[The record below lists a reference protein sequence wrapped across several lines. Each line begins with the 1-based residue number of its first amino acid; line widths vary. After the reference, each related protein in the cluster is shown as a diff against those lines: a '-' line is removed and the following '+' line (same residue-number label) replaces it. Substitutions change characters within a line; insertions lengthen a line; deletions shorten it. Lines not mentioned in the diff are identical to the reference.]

1 MKILLGDFFMAEEEK
16 YETASFAA
24 GCFWG
29 VEAAFRDLKG
39 VKSTMVGY
47 MGGHTEDPNYG
58 DVCSGTT
65 GHAET
70 VQVIFDPSK
79 ISYEKLL
86 ETFWNKHDPTTKNR
100 QGPDVGTQYRSIIF
114 YHTEKQ
120 KNLSV
125 ASKKK
130 LEVSGKYKD
139 PIITEIIPAPAFYP
153 AEDYHQQYLEKR
165 GRKFCGI

>member
-1 MKILLGDFFMAEEEK
+1 MVDQKK

-29 VEAAFRDLKG
+29 VEAAFRELKG
-39 VKSTMVGY
+39 VLETTVGY
-47 MGGHTEDPNYG
+47 MGGHTKDPTYG
-58 DVCSGTT
+58 DVCKGTT

-70 VQVIFDPSK
+70 LQLKYDPAL

-86 ETFWNKHDPTTKNR
+86 EVFWNKHDPTTKNR
-100 QGPDVGTQYRSIIF
+100 QGPDIGEQYRSIIF
-114 YHTEKQ
+114 YHNEEQ
-120 KNLSV
+120 KKL
-125 ASKKK
+125 AEDSKKK
-130 LEVSGKYKD
+130 LDSSGKYKN
-139 PIITEIIPAPAFYP
+139 PVVTEIIPAATFYP